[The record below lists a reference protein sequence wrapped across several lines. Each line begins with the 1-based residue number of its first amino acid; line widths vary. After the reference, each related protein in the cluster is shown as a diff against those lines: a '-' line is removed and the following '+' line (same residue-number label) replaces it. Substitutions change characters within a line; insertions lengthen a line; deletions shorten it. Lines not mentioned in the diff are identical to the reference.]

1 MKHLNLIFNVVICG
15 CLVFILMFL
24 SKVNTKPS
32 TGLDTSA
39 LNSFQRKLDSIQQ
52 VEKNI
57 IHKIDSLNLTRTK
70 LVTHYET
77 TTLHYDTLRVVIDS
91 MPDAEA
97 LYFLLSKSRQL
108 TRKGVE

>member
-1 MKHLNLIFNVVICG
+1 MKHLNSILNLFICG
-15 CLVFILMFL
+15 CLVFILLFL
-24 SKVNTKPS
+24 GKVDLTPS
-32 TGLDTSA
+32 YATDTLA
-39 LNSFQRKLDSIQQ
+39 LRKFERRLDSIQAI
-52 VEKNI
+52 EKMI
-57 IHKIDSLNLTRTK
+57 THKIDSLNLTRTK

-91 MPDAEA
+91 MPDTEA

>member
-1 MKHLNLIFNVVICG
+1 MSSKILNILNFVGIIFLVVLIC
-15 CLVFILMFL
+15 ILLFQK
-24 SKVNTKPS
+24 SPVQKEVDIS
-32 TGLDTSA
+32 GI
-39 LNSFQRKLDSIQQ
+39 QRKLDSIQQ
-52 VEKNI
+52 VEKDLY
-57 IHKIDSLNLTRTK
+57 HKIDSLNLTRTK

-91 MPDAEA
+91 MPDTEA

>member
-1 MKHLNLIFNVVICG
+1 M
-15 CLVFILMFL
+15 IL
-24 SKVNTKPS
+24 KV
-32 TGLDTSA
+32 
-39 LNSFQRKLDSIQQ
+39 LNSIGIVVLIVLVGILLCKKPVKQDSVDMSPIQRKLDSIQI
-52 VEKNI
+52 VEKSLQ
-57 IHKIDSLNLTRTK
+57 HKIDSLNLTRTK

-91 MPDAEA
+91 MPDTEA